1 MIYRIGIWVKDEPAK
16 DGASGPDYKFS
27 HYATP
32 DELRYLRVNTSGAV
46 EQIRADGTWKLMI
59 WTHKAEFGM
68 YVLGRDHVK
77 LSLAEVYEN
86 DYVADKP
93 GEPISNAMLM
103 YNIWQILQLNLYRT
117 YVVGNIHDAHYPNIY
132 KEAILP

>member
-93 GEPISNAMLM
+93 GSRSATLC
-103 YNIWQILQLNLYRT
+103 
-117 YVVGNIHDAHYPNIY
+117 
-132 KEAILP
+132 

>member
-32 DELRYLRVNTSGAV
+32 DELRYLRVNAGGAV
-46 EQIRADGTWKLMI
+46 EQIRADGTWENMTR
-59 WTHKAEFGM
+59 THRAEYGL
-68 YVLGRDHVK
+68 YVMWGDHVR
-77 LSLAEVYEN
+77 LSVVEVYEN

-103 YNIWQILQLNLYRT
+103 HSYRQLWEIGPHRSC
-117 YVVGNIHDAHYPNIY
+117 VVGNIHDAHYPNIY
-132 KEAILP
+132 KEATLP